1 MRIYFK
7 DMPEEL
13 DKLGFHL
20 LEENGKKYLS
30 ISFVDMTPLPDIPEK
45 LIDCVTRMENE
56 IYKGFRKEGVYKH
69 NGARLMVTTTR
80 HLKADAYYQRMEI
93 IGPSVTSVNE
103 IYSLVRQGK
112 LQPVEDWEAPML
124 TVSQISLTFSKIR
137 VFLVFLKSKLPSFS
151 RK

>member
-1 MRIYFK
+1 MRIYVK

-13 DKLGFHL
+13 GKLEFHL
-20 LEENGKKYLS
+20 FDENGRKYLNIAFS
-30 ISFVDMTPLPDIPEK
+30 DMTPLPDIPEE

-56 IYKGFRKEGVYKH
+56 IYNGFRKEGVYEH
-69 NGARLMVTTTR
+69 NGAKLVVTTTR
-80 HLKADAYYQRMEI
+80 HLKADVYYQRMEI

-103 IYSLVRQGK
+103 IYTLVRQGK

-137 VFLVFLKSKLPSFS
+137 IFLVFLKSKLPSFS